1 MCKVYFVS
9 QEKYVKIT
17 ELKPGMRRINLI
29 VRVIKIGDTKS
40 FKSRY
45 DGSMHTVQ
53 EILVGD
59 ETGVILASIWDEH
72 VGKLSKD
79 STYVIK
85 NAFTSVYRQT
95 LRLGV
100 GRRSSIEKSSS
111 DIPADNIKMD
121 NNLSEKKISWTPKRK
136 GRRSNNRRKRK

>member
-1 MCKVYFVS
+1 LS
-9 QEKYVKIT
+9 QEGYVKIM
-17 ELKPGMRRINLI
+17 ELKPGMRRINLV
-29 VRVIKIGDTKS
+29 VRVIKIGDTKK

-45 DGSMHTVQ
+45 DGSIHTVQ

-79 STYVIK
+79 DTYIIK
-85 NAFTSVYRQT
+85 NAFTSVYKQT

-100 GRRSSIEKSSS
+100 GRRTSIEKSSS
-111 DIPADNIKMD
+111 EIPADEIKMD
-121 NNLSEKKISWTPKRK
+121 NNLSEKKISWTPRRK
-136 GRRSNNRRKRK
+136 GRRNTNRRKRK